1 MVQQAISEMEAT
13 CAFLGC
19 SGGGDRMAEFFERG
33 WVVGHY
39 KNKASFAG
47 DDYPEERGASQLNK
61 MREIAE
67 SSDAYL
73 CSLRVGADFDVPSE
87 RDVSTDQRKIGI
99 IEPGTTPMYAF
110 KQSND
115 NYRKFPVGD
124 ETEAQKEFDES
135 SADYLYKVVP
145 LSGTKTIEGD
155 RYRLNEYE
163 TPNTFSPWG
172 SFSGQVRALYK
183 GKDQPKMDPTSYTS
197 DQTELVCA
205 EYIRLEHPQFYPLM
219 ETGGATGTNMTADIL
234 GVADGTV
241 IIGEV
246 KNREGVDD
254 EVIEDLRQ
262 YGDGEKQAYYFCRG
276 GGTAEGVM
284 VVDLNSVLERLSE
297 SHYDDMLE
305 RMTTH
310 S

>member
-1 MVQQAISEMEAT
+1 
-13 CAFLGC
+13 
-19 SGGGDRMAEFFERG
+19 MAEFFELG

-39 KNKASFAG
+39 KNQASFDG

-73 CSLRVGADFDVPSE
+73 CSLRVGADVDVPSE
-87 RDVSTDQRKIGI
+87 GDVSSDQRKIGI
-99 IEPGTTPMYAF
+99 IEPETTPMYVF
-110 KQSND
+110 KEPYGG
-115 NYRKFPVGD
+115 YRKFPVRD
-124 ETEAQKEFDES
+124 ETEAQKEFDVS
-135 SADYLYKVVP
+135 GADYLYKIVP
-145 LSGTKTIEGD
+145 LSETKTIGGD

-183 GKDQPKMDPTSYTS
+183 GKNQPKMDPTSYTS

-205 EYIRLEHPQFYPLM
+205 EYIRLEHPRFFPLM
-219 ETGGATGTNMTADIL
+219 ETGGATGTNMTVDIL

-241 IIGEV
+241 IVGEV
-246 KNREGVDD
+246 KNREGVDG

-262 YGDGEKQAYYFCRG
+262 YGDGEKKAYYFCRG
-276 GGTAEGVM
+276 GSTAEGVT
-284 VVDLNSVLERLSE
+284 VVDLSSVLERLSK
-297 SHYDDMLE
+297 SYYDGMLE

>member
-1 MVQQAISEMEAT
+1 MAQQEVSEMEAT

-39 KNKASFAG
+39 GEKASFDGA
-47 DDYPEERGASQLNK
+47 DYSGEGGASQLNT

-67 SSDAYL
+67 SSEAYL
-73 CSLRVGADFDVPSE
+73 CSLRVGADFDIPSA
-87 RDVSTDQRKIGI
+87 RDASSDQRKIGVI
-99 IEPGTTPMYAF
+99 KPKTTPQYVF
-110 KQSND
+110 KD
-115 NYRKFPVGD
+115 PRGGYREFPISE
-124 ETEAQKEFDES
+124 ETKAQKEFDES
-135 SADYLYKVVP
+135 SSNHLYKVVP
-145 LSGTKTIEGD
+145 LSETKTIGGD

-163 TPNTFSPWG
+163 TPNTFSPWE

-197 DQTELVCA
+197 DQTELICA
-205 EYIRLEHPQFYPLM
+205 EYIRVENPRFFPLM
-219 ETGGATGTNMTADIL
+219 ETGGATGTNMTVDIL
-234 GVADGTV
+234 GVEDGTI

-246 KNREGVDD
+246 KNRYGVDS

-262 YGDGEKQAYYFCRG
+262 FGDGDIKAYYFCRG
-276 GGTAEGVM
+276 GGEAEGVT
-284 VVDLNSVLERLSE
+284 VVDLNTVLKRLSE
-297 SHYDDMLE
+297 SYYDSMLE

-310 S
+310 G

>member
-1 MVQQAISEMEAT
+1 MVQQVISEMEAT

-39 KNKASFAG
+39 KNKASFDG
-47 DDYPEERGASQLNK
+47 DDYPGLGGASQLNM

-73 CSLRVGADFDVPSE
+73 CSLRVGADLNVPSE
-87 RDVSTDQRKIGI
+87 RDVSPDQRKIGI
-99 IEPGTTPMYAF
+99 IEPETTPMYVF
-110 KQSND
+110 KDSNSG
-115 NYRKFPVGD
+115 YRKFLVGN

-135 SADYLYKVVP
+135 GADYLYKIIP
-145 LSGTKTIEGD
+145 LSEIKTIEGD
-155 RYRLNEYE
+155 QYRLNEYE

-205 EYIRLEHPQFYPLM
+205 EYIRLEHPRFFPLM
-219 ETGGATGTNMTADIL
+219 ETGGATGTNMTVDVL

-246 KNREGVDD
+246 KNREGVDG
-254 EVIEDLRQ
+254 EIIENLRQ
-262 YGDGEKQAYYFCRG
+262 YGDGEKKAYYFCRG
-276 GGTAEGVM
+276 GGTAEGVT
-284 VVDLNSVLERLSE
+284 VVNLNSVLERLSE
-297 SHYDDMLE
+297 SYHDDMLE
-305 RMTTH
+305 RMTTY